1 MGPDNKKIFIISLDG
16 ATFSVLNPL
25 IAQGY
30 MPNLARMMSRSV
42 AAELE
47 SVVPPVTAPAWTSFM
62 TGKHPNKHGIFDFA
76 QFNPEH
82 YSWTINN
89 SRNVRS
95 KTIWQILSENN
106 TRVVVL
112 NLPYT
117 YPLYEVSGALVAGW
131 DAPVTDASFSYPA
144 GISGDILRKFP
155 DYKSNLWVS
164 ELQPFRSDAQFAEL
178 TNKLT
183 TGFEQQPKTALYF
196 IKDNKWN
203 VFLIHFNQTTSIHHN
218 I

>member
-1 MGPDNKKIFIISLDG
+1 MAAERTRILIISLDG
-16 ATFSVLNPL
+16 ATFSVLRPL
-25 IAQGY
+25 MDQGY
-30 MPNLARMMSRSV
+30 LPNLSRLREQGLE
-42 AAELE
+42 AELE

-117 YPLYEVSGALVAGW
+117 YPLYELSGALV
-131 DAPVTDASFSYPA
+131 
-144 GISGDILRKFP
+144 
-155 DYKSNLWVS
+155 
-164 ELQPFRSDAQFAEL
+164 
-178 TNKLT
+178 
-183 TGFEQQPKTALYF
+183 
-196 IKDNKWN
+196 
-203 VFLIHFNQTTSIHHN
+203 
-218 I
+218 